1 MEVEVGVNNS
11 VAGPVSSSNASE
23 ERAASVTAVDPNTLT
38 PSAMLGLRDIGSQVS
53 PENMLGWFIYNPVQ
67 CPLL

>member
-11 VAGPVSSSNASE
+11 VTGPVTSSNTNE

-38 PSAMLGLRDIGSQVS
+38 PSAMLGLRDIGSQV
-53 PENMLGWFIYNPVQ
+53 G
-67 CPLL
+67 